1 MPRFQALCR
10 IVLEETMNSKRKND
24 TSISGFPGK
33 LTHNTS
39 SNESSEVR
47 STYLSQDYRR
57 GHFIC
62 LKDMQ
67 RDTSSQINQRE
78 CHYAAEERMS
88 GLFHSTKRGNTT
100 DSKKKNH
107 HLSHHELEQ
116 QLILK
121 HQWLAVVR
129 QKVFHACSFPTRTF
143 MNFSAKPQRFY
154 TKFCVNQ
161 DTFPSKIILFWAII
175 GMRPW
180 IWVKAYMALPSEH
193 VGFDSGSVQATA
205 Y

>member
-10 IVLEETMNSKRKND
+10 TVLEETMNSKRKND

-100 DSKKKNH
+100 DSKKK
-107 HLSHHELEQ
+107 
-116 QLILK
+116 
-121 HQWLAVVR
+121 
-129 QKVFHACSFPTRTF
+129 
-143 MNFSAKPQRFY
+143 
-154 TKFCVNQ
+154 
-161 DTFPSKIILFWAII
+161 KITICLT
-175 GMRPW
+175 M
-180 IWVKAYMALPSEH
+180 S
-193 VGFDSGSVQATA
+193 
-205 Y
+205 

>member
-100 DSKKKNH
+100 DSKKKKSPFVSPWAKTAIDFKAPMVGCCPTKS
-107 HLSHHELEQ
+107 LPCLLFSYQDIHELLSKTSE
-116 QLILK
+116 IL
-121 HQWLAVVR
+121 H
-129 QKVFHACSFPTRTF
+129 
-143 MNFSAKPQRFY
+143 
-154 TKFCVNQ
+154 
-161 DTFPSKIILFWAII
+161 
-175 GMRPW
+175 
-180 IWVKAYMALPSEH
+180 
-193 VGFDSGSVQATA
+193 
-205 Y
+205 